1 MTEVIN
7 YFTNLALLEW
17 LAVIFSLAYVI
28 LAAKGS
34 ILCWPA
40 ALASTLLYTAI
51 FYEVYL
57 WMDSILQIY
66 YMVMAVYGWY
76 CWQSQKNQV
85 KNATGGIIVSKQ
97 SLKKHLI
104 AIAFLSA
111 LTIVLGYIMANYT
124 PTHFPFIDAA
134 TTVFAVY
141 ATYLVT
147 QKVLENWLYW
157 VVIDFVSIYVYIQ
170 KGLTPTAFLFAI
182 YVVIAAWGYY
192 QWRLRFNMQK
202 VAV

>member
-1 MTEVIN
+1 MNELVN
-7 YFTNLALLEW
+7 YFATLPFLEW
-17 LAVIFSLAYVI
+17 LAVIFSLAYVV

-57 WMDSILQIY
+57 WMDSLLQIY
-66 YMVMAVYGWY
+66 YMVMAFYGWY
-76 CWQSQKNQV
+76 CWKSQQPN
-85 KNATGGIIVSKQ
+85 NSNTGIIVTQQ
-97 SLKKHLI
+97 SFKTHLN
-104 AIAFLSA
+104 AIVILSIVTA
-111 LTIVLGYIMANYT
+111 VLGFVMATYT
-124 PTHFPFIDAA
+124 PTHFPYIDAA

-147 QKVLENWLYW
+147 QKILENWLYW

-170 KGLTPTAFLFAI
+170 KDLTPTAFLFAI
-182 YVVIAAWGYY
+182 YVVIAGWGYI
-192 QWRLRFNMQK
+192 QWRQRFNLQK
-202 VAV
+202 ADI